1 MIGMATRGY
10 EALVIFRAIGTEQ
23 EMVKS
28 ATQLDGPIKKVGGH
42 IESSQSMGR
51 RRLAFR
57 IGRQT
62 EGFYH
67 LVRFQA
73 PMGRLTELE
82 RLLRL
87 NESIVRFM
95 ILSAEELEASPKR
108 REAAGAAAGAV
119 RPASSGHSEP
129 SVPVTTRS

>member
-1 MIGMATRGY
+1 MSTRDY
-10 EALVIFRAIGTEQ
+10 EALVIFRALGTEQ
-23 EMVKS
+23 EMTKTV
-28 ATQLDGPIKKVGGH
+28 TQLDEPIKKVGGR

-73 PMGRLTELE
+73 PMSKLSELE

-95 ILSAEELEASPKR
+95 ILSAEEVSVASKR
-108 REAAGAAAGAV
+108 QASATMGASRSATSGHGA
-119 RPASSGHSEP
+119 GHSESA
-129 SVPVTTRS
+129 SVTARS

>member
-1 MIGMATRGY
+1 MSTRGY
-10 EALVIFRAIGTEQ
+10 EALVIFRAMGTEQ
-23 EMVKS
+23 DMAKS
-28 ATQLDGPIKKVGGH
+28 ATQLDEPIKKVGGR

-73 PMGRLTELE
+73 PMGKLSELE

-95 ILSAEELEASPKR
+95 ILSADEMAASPKGR
-108 REAAGAAAGAV
+108 GASATSGTARVG
-119 RPASSGHSEP
+119 SGHSEH
-129 SVPVTTRS
+129 SASVTTRS